1 MLEEETDYLTIAI
14 TSNTIVGV
22 IILAIIIVYHKKKKR
37 KPEKSELPQFQREV
51 LPPIYKG
58 KDPSV
63 FNELLLEKG
72 MHEEYVEMP
81 QEYFDNVKNTEKVRN
96 LRIV

>member
-1 MLEEETDYLTIAI
+1 MWKKV
-14 TSNTIVGV
+14 TSPTMYVLLQMKLV
-22 IILAIIIVYHKKKKR
+22 QSTRFSLSWWRKKKKR
-37 KPEKSELPQFQREV
+37 KPEKYELPQFQREV

-81 QEYFDNVKNTEKVRN
+81 KEYFDNVKNTEKVEN